1 MNDWL
6 RRGADGWRLDAA
18 YAVPR
23 RFWANVLSN
32 VRADYPDAYLFGEV
46 IHGDYAGFVRE
57 TGVDAVTQYELWKA
71 IWSALNDRNFFELGW
86 ALDRHNSWRSCRSP
100 SSAITTSRA
109 SRAS

>member
-1 MNDWL
+1 LNHDEPEVADYVTSVMNYWL

-32 VRADYPDAYLFGEV
+32 VRTDYPDAYLFGEV

-57 TGVDAVTQYELWKA
+57 TGGRCGHP
-71 IWSALNDRNFFELGW
+71 IRALEGYLERAE
-86 ALDRHNSWRSCRSP
+86 RSQFL
-100 SSAITTSRA
+100 
-109 SRAS
+109 